1 MNVEKYIKE
10 KITTTAITDG
20 IGKVYIAPEIPD
32 KKMNNALK
40 DIAPGE
46 RPEHV
51 LVLID
56 TSLLGSGKAGLVFV
70 GDKVYINNSFT
81 KMTIAYQDVS
91 TVNVDTKIVFD
102 NKGRQ
107 KSIEQV
113 ELEKK
118 DGTKTDLT
126 PALDFINKKSFAELI
141 NGIILEAGETEGEF
155 EKSNQTCPLAM
166 MDNSVKETYLKIIC
180 NYAFSDDDIIDAE
193 EYAAIMSLIAMNDFE
208 KESRM
213 KIREYMTN
221 NERLFPTESLINILL
236 SEVDAG
242 SGDKIKLSLMK
253 DMLHLL
259 WEKTKAGNWKDNKTI
274 IECQHLLSIDDAQI
288 DYIMDSIIKNEDI
301 IANRQSDMQI
311 KKTMQGL
318 LSASA
323 SVGVPLAAVYLS
335 GSVLGVS
342 AAGMT
347 SGLAALGMGGVL
359 GFSSMFT
366 GIGVAVLLGVGAYK
380 GVKKVTGIGELEQN
394 RQREMM
400 LQQVVKNSQKALNF
414 IVEDFNDLSLQLQKA
429 LAGNEIDKAKIK
441 KLSMM
446 LVKISES
453 AKKTSSQADFA
464 EKEKLIC
471 HMPVSISPA
480 KIEELAPGAT
490 KQNIREFI
498 YSCYSETKTTE
509 TGEVISHYINWEM
522 PLETV
527 EKLDSIFEEIGY
539 YKIIDNSIASAVG
552 VAKSF
557 LKKN

>member
-10 KITTTAITDG
+10 KIVTTPITEA
-20 IGKVYIAPEIPD
+20 IGKVYIAPDIPD

-40 DIAPGE
+40 EIAPGE

-51 LVLID
+51 LVLVD
-56 TSLLGSGKAGLVFV
+56 TSLLGNGKGGFVFL
-70 GDKVYINNSFT
+70 GDKLYINHNFVKYIIEYKDIRAVT
-81 KMTIAYQDVS
+81 
-91 TVNVDTKIVFD
+91 VDTKTETD

-107 KSIEQV
+107 KVLDYVHMET
-113 ELEKK
+113 K
-118 DGTKTDLT
+118 DGAKVPLT
-126 PALDFINKKSFAELI
+126 SALDFMNKKGFAELL
-141 NGIILEAGETEGEF
+141 NGIVSEAGDSEEEF

-166 MDNSVKETYLKIIC
+166 MDKEIKETYLKIIC
-180 NYAFSDDDIIDAE
+180 NYAYSDDDVIDSE

-208 KESRM
+208 KDSRFL
-213 KIREYMTN
+213 IREYMTN
-221 NERLFPTESLINILL
+221 SEKMIPTVDLL
-236 SEVDAG
+236 NLLVNQVDAG
-242 SGDKIKLSLMK
+242 SIDKIKLSLMK

-259 WEKTKAGNWKDNKTI
+259 WEKTKEGNWKNDTAI
-274 IECQHLLSIDDAQI
+274 IECQRLLKIEDDQV
-288 DYIMDSIIKNEDI
+288 DYIMDSIIQNEAI
-301 IANRQSDMQI
+301 IANRQSDVQI

-380 GVKKVTGIGELEQN
+380 GVKKVTGLGELEQN
-394 RQREMM
+394 KQREMM
-400 LQQVVKNSQKALNF
+400 LQQVAKNAQKALNF
-414 IVEDFNDLSLQLQKA
+414 IVEDVNEISSQLQNA
-429 LAGNEIDKAKIK
+429 LVGEEVSKAKIK
-441 KLSMM
+441 KLSVM
-446 LVKISES
+446 LVKMSES
-453 AKKTSSQADFA
+453 AKKTSAQANFA

-480 KIEELAPGAT
+480 RIEELAAGAT
-490 KQNIREFI
+490 NLEIREFI
-498 YSCYSETKTTE
+498 YSCYNKSKTTE
-509 TGEVISHYINWEM
+509 TGEVISNYIDWEL
-522 PLETV
+522 PLETI

-539 YKIIDNSIASAVG
+539 YKILDNSIAGAVG
-552 VAKSF
+552 AAKSF
-557 LKKN
+557 LRRS

>member
-10 KITTTAITDG
+10 KIASTTITDG
-20 IGKVYIAPEIPD
+20 IGKVYIAPGIPD
-32 KKMNNALK
+32 KKMNNALR

-46 RPEHV
+46 QPEHV

-56 TSLLGSGKAGLVFV
+56 TSFLGNGKAGLVFV
-70 GDKVYINNSFT
+70 GDKVYFNNNFV
-81 KMTIAYQDVS
+81 KMTIEYQDITS
-91 TVNVDTKIVFD
+91 CTVDTSNVFD

-107 KSIEQV
+107 KTIQQV
-113 ELEKK
+113 TLEKK
-118 DGTKTDLT
+118 DGSKVNLT
-126 PALDFINKKSFAELI
+126 TALEFINKTVFAELL
-141 NGIILEAGETEGEF
+141 NGIVSEAGDSEEKF

-166 MDNSVKETYLKIIC
+166 MDNNVKETYLKIVC
-180 NYAFSDDDIIDAE
+180 NYAYSDDDIIDAE

-213 KIREYMTN
+213 IIREYMTN
-221 NERLFPTESLINILL
+221 SEKKIPTEALVSFLL
-236 SEVDAG
+236 SLVDAG
-242 SGDKIKLSLMK
+242 SIDDMKLSLMK
-253 DMLHLL
+253 DMLHLR
-259 WEKTKAGNWKDNKTI
+259 WEKTKDGNWKSDNAI
-274 IECQHLLSIDDAQI
+274 IECQHLLSIDDAQV
-288 DYIMDSIIKNEDI
+288 DYIMESIIQNENI

-414 IVEDFNDLSLQLQKA
+414 MVEDLNEISLQLQKA
-429 LAGNEIDKAKIK
+429 LVGNDIDKAKIK
-441 KLSMM
+441 KLSVM
-446 LVKISES
+446 LVKMSES

-464 EKEKLIC
+464 EKERLIC

-480 KIEELAPGAT
+480 KIEELASGAT
-490 KQNIREFI
+490 KQKIREFI

-509 TGEVISHYINWEM
+509 TGDVISNYINWEM
-522 PLETV
+522 SLETV

-539 YKIIDNSIASAVG
+539 YKIVDNSIASAVG
-552 VAKSF
+552 AAKNF